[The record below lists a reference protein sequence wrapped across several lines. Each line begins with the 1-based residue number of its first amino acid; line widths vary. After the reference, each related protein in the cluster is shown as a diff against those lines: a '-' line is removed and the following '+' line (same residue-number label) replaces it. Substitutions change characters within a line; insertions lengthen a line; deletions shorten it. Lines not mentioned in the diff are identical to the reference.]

1 MTVIKVSRDILL
13 SLTIKK
19 NKTMDITPNPNNFDS
34 SIISNKDLLVLLITH
49 LEYVKSLRNNIFVKL
64 SANQIEFLD
73 TKIDKLTHKIEY
85 LMSKL
90 SIEDLFDMA
99 INKIH

>member
-1 MTVIKVSRDILL
+1 M
-13 SLTIKK
+13 
-19 NKTMDITPNPNNFDS
+19 NITPNPNNFDS

-64 SANQIEFLD
+64 SANQIEFLN

-85 LMSKL
+85 LKSKL
-90 SIEDLFDMA
+90 SIEDLQA
-99 INKIH
+99 IDINVPH

>member
-1 MTVIKVSRDILL
+1 M
-13 SLTIKK
+13 
-19 NKTMDITPNPNNFDS
+19 NITPNPNNFNS

-73 TKIDKLTHKIEY
+73 NKIDKLTHKIEY
-85 LMSKL
+85 LRSKL
-90 SIEDLFDMA
+90 LIEDLLSID
-99 INKIH
+99 INKVHDY

>member
-1 MTVIKVSRDILL
+1 
-13 SLTIKK
+13 
-19 NKTMDITPNPNNFDS
+19 MDITPNPNRFDS
-34 SIISNKDLLVLLITH
+34 SIISNKDLLILLITH

-73 TKIDKLTHKIEY
+73 NKIDKLTHKITY

-90 SIEDLFDMA
+90 LIEDLLSID
-99 INKIH
+99 INKIHEC

>member
-1 MTVIKVSRDILL
+1 M
-13 SLTIKK
+13 
-19 NKTMDITPNPNNFDS
+19 NITPNPNNFDS

-73 TKIDKLTHKIEY
+73 NKIDKLTHKIEY

-90 SIEDLFDMA
+90 SIEDLLSID
-99 INKIH
+99 INKVHNY

>member
-1 MTVIKVSRDILL
+1 M
-13 SLTIKK
+13 
-19 NKTMDITPNPNNFDS
+19 NITPNPNNFDS

-73 TKIDKLTHKIEY
+73 NKIDKLTHKIEY
-85 LMSKL
+85 LRSKL
-90 SIEDLFDMA
+90 SIEDLLSID
-99 INKIH
+99 INKIHEY

>member
-1 MTVIKVSRDILL
+1 M
-13 SLTIKK
+13 
-19 NKTMDITPNPNNFDS
+19 NITPNPNNLDA
-34 SIISNKDLLVLLITH
+34 SIISNKDLLELLITH

-73 TKIDKLTHKIEY
+73 NKIDKLTHKIEY

-90 SIEDLFDMA
+90 SIEDLLSID
-99 INKIH
+99 INKIHNY

>member
-1 MTVIKVSRDILL
+1 M
-13 SLTIKK
+13 
-19 NKTMDITPNPNNFDS
+19 NITPNPNNFDS

-73 TKIDKLTHKIEY
+73 NKIDKLTHKIEY

-90 SIEDLFDMA
+90 SIEDLLSID
-99 INKIH
+99 INKVHDY

>member
-1 MTVIKVSRDILL
+1 
-13 SLTIKK
+13 
-19 NKTMDITPNPNNFDS
+19 MDITPNPNNFDS

-73 TKIDKLTHKIEY
+73 NKIDKLTHKIEY
-85 LMSKL
+85 LRSKL
-90 SIEDLFDMA
+90 SIEDLFDID

>member
-1 MTVIKVSRDILL
+1 
-13 SLTIKK
+13 
-19 NKTMDITPNPNNFDS
+19 MDITPNPNNFDS

-73 TKIDKLTHKIEY
+73 TKIDRLTHKIEY
-85 LMSKL
+85 LMNKL
-90 SIEDLFDMA
+90 LIEDLLSID
-99 INKIH
+99 INKVHNC

>member
-1 MTVIKVSRDILL
+1 M
-13 SLTIKK
+13 
-19 NKTMDITPNPNNFDS
+19 NITPNPNNFDS

-73 TKIDKLTHKIEY
+73 NKINKLSHKITY

-90 SIEDLFDMA
+90 SIEDLLSID
-99 INKIH
+99 INKVHDY

>member
-1 MTVIKVSRDILL
+1 
-13 SLTIKK
+13 
-19 NKTMDITPNPNNFDS
+19 MDITPNPNNFNS

-73 TKIDKLTHKIEY
+73 NKIDKLTHKIEY

-90 SIEDLFDMA
+90 SIEDLLSID
-99 INKIH
+99 INKIHNY

>member
-1 MTVIKVSRDILL
+1 M
-13 SLTIKK
+13 
-19 NKTMDITPNPNNFDS
+19 NITPNPNNFDS

-73 TKIDKLTHKIEY
+73 NKINKLSHKIEY
-85 LMSKL
+85 LVSKL
-90 SIEDLFDMA
+90 TIEDLLSID
-99 INKIH
+99 INKVHNC

>member
-1 MTVIKVSRDILL
+1 M
-13 SLTIKK
+13 
-19 NKTMDITPNPNNFDS
+19 NITSNPNNFDS
-34 SIISNKDLLVLLITH
+34 SIISNKDLFILLITH

-73 TKIDKLTHKIEY
+73 NKIDKLTHKITY

-90 SIEDLFDMA
+90 SIEDLLSID
-99 INKIH
+99 INKIHDY

>member
-1 MTVIKVSRDILL
+1 
-13 SLTIKK
+13 
-19 NKTMDITPNPNNFDS
+19 MDITPNPNNFDS

-73 TKIDKLTHKIEY
+73 NKINKLSHKIEY
-85 LMSKL
+85 LVSKL
-90 SIEDLFDMA
+90 TIEDLLSIN
-99 INKIH
+99 INKVHNC

>member
-1 MTVIKVSRDILL
+1 M
-13 SLTIKK
+13 
-19 NKTMDITPNPNNFDS
+19 NITPNPNNFDS

-73 TKIDKLTHKIEY
+73 NKIVKLTHKITH
-85 LMSKL
+85 LKSKL
-90 SIEDLFDMA
+90 SPEEILNIT
-99 INKIH
+99 INIFK

>member
-1 MTVIKVSRDILL
+1 M
-13 SLTIKK
+13 
-19 NKTMDITPNPNNFDS
+19 NITPNPNNFDS

-49 LEYVKSLRNNIFVKL
+49 LEYVKSLRNNIFIKL

-73 TKIDKLTHKIEY
+73 NKINKLSHKIEY
-85 LMSKL
+85 LVGKL
-90 SIEDLFDMA
+90 TIEDLLSID